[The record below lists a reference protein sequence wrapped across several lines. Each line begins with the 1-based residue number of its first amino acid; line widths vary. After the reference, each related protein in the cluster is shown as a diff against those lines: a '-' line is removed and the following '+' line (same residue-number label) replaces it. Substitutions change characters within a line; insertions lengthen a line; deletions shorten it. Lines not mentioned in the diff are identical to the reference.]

1 MLKIKIEDIGNSR
14 EEIINNL
21 KQIQK
26 DFPKIAEKITKRFL
40 ESIRGSIVKNY
51 LKGQVLKSITGKLSS
66 SINWWLSE
74 GGVGFIG
81 SDLIYA
87 AIHEFGGTIV
97 PKNAKYLT
105 IPLWKGA
112 ARQIGGAREVPNAF
126 FKITNGRLLMYGKS
140 KYGIMPYFLLLKSVT
155 IPPRPYIW
163 PAIEKFFVEDAQ
175 KIAETTLEQEIV
187 KQRNLNVETI

>member
-14 EEIINNL
+14 QEIINNL
-21 KQIQK
+21 QQIQK
-26 DFPKIAEKITKRFL
+26 DFPKIALKITKRFL

-51 LKGQVLKSITGKLSS
+51 LKGQVLKSVTGKLSS
-66 SINWWLSE
+66 SINWWLS
-74 GGVGFIG
+74 GFNGMIG
-81 SDLIYA
+81 SNLEYA
-87 AIHEFGGTIV
+87 AIQEFGGTIV

-126 FKITNGRLLMYGKS
+126 FKMTNGRLLMYGKS

-155 IPPRPYIW
+155 LPPRPYIW
-163 PAIEKFFVEDAQ
+163 PAIERFFADDAQ
-175 KIAETTLEQEIV
+175 RIAETTLSEEIA
-187 KQRNLNVETI
+187 KQHNLNVERA